1 MDSPVRYFNRE
12 LSLLEFHDRVL
23 VQALDEQVPLLER
36 LRFLCISSTNLDE
49 FFEVRV
55 GALKQKMEANLAV
68 AGADGL
74 SPQHTMEKISERAH
88 TLVAKQYQVLNK
100 ILIPLL
106 EQQQIRIV
114 KRSHWTPAQRSWLRQ
129 YFEHEVLPV
138 LSPIGLDP
146 AHPFPRIL
154 NKSLNFLVEL
164 SGKDAFG
171 RNSGLA
177 VVQCPRMLPEMIRLP
192 MVETASKENDFVFMS
207 SIIHAFMDE
216 IFYGMSVKS
225 CYQFRVTRN
234 SDLLVDEEETQ
245 DLRRTIEGEL
255 IFRQY
260 GDEVRLEVADNCP
273 EDQLNF
279 LTKQFEVTELD
290 VYRVNGPVNLN
301 RLGNLIDRSNRSDL
315 LFQPFTPRIPRQAKR
330 FDHLLD
336 AIQQQDI
343 LLHHPF
349 DSFKLVVDFI
359 RQAAKDPDVV
369 AIKQTLYRTGANSA
383 IVEALVMAARAG
395 KEVTVVIELLA
406 RFDEEANV
414 AMAAKLQEV
423 GIHVVYGVV
432 GYKTH
437 AKMVLVVRRERNK
450 LRHYVHLGTGNYHA
464 RTATIYTDYGLLTC
478 NKEIGEDVYRLFL
491 QLTSLG
497 KVSKL
502 ERLYQSPFTLH
513 RGMMQLID
521 REIALVKSGKQG
533 LIVAK
538 MNSLNEQQLCDK
550 LYEASQA
557 GVQIELIIRGVCQL
571 RPGVPGLS
579 ENIRVRSIVGRFLEH
594 TRVFYFANMGEPDL
608 YCASADWMERNMFQ
622 RFETCFPVLLRKHRD
637 RIIAD
642 LQLYL
647 ADNTQSWLLQCDGS
661 YLRHS
666 PGESDAVNAQMTL
679 LAGRPGKDES
689 KSN

>member
-1 MDSPVRYFNRE
+1 MESAVRYFNRE

-68 AGADGL
+68 AGPDGL
-74 SPQHTMEKISERAH
+74 SPQQTMERISERAH
-88 TLVAKQYQVLNK
+88 QLVAKQYEVFNKVL
-100 ILIPLL
+100 LPLL

-114 KRSHWTPAQRSWLRQ
+114 KRSQWTGAQKSWLKH
-129 YFEHEVLPV
+129 YFENEVLPV

-171 RNSGLA
+171 RNSGMA
-177 VVQCPRMLPEMIRLP
+177 VVQCPRMLPEMVRLP
-192 MVETASKENDFVFMS
+192 MQETGSKTNDFVFMS

-255 IFRQY
+255 VFRQY
-260 GDEVRLEVADNCP
+260 GDEVRLEVADNIP
-273 EDQLNF
+273 APQLQF
-279 LTKQFEVTELD
+279 LTRQFEVTELD
-290 VYRVNGPVNLN
+290 VYPVNGPVNLN
-301 RLGNLIDRSNRSDL
+301 RLVNLIHLSQRPDL
-315 LFQPFTPRIPRQAKR
+315 LYQPFTPKMPKQAKKYE
-330 FDHLLD
+330 HLLD

-349 DSFKLVVDFI
+349 DSFKVVVDFI
-359 RQAAKDPDVV
+359 REAAKDPDVV
-369 AIKQTLYRTGANSA
+369 AIKQTLYRTGSNSA
-383 IVEALVMAARAG
+383 IVDALVLAARAG

-478 NKEIGEDVYRLFL
+478 NKQIGEDVYRLFL

-502 ERLYQSPFTLH
+502 DQLFQSPFTLH

-521 REIALVKSGKQG
+521 REIEHAKAGKPAL
-533 LIVAK
+533 IIAK
-538 MNSLNEQQLCDK
+538 MNSLYEQQLCDK

-557 GVQIELIIRGVCQL
+557 GVRVELIIRGVCQL
-571 RPGVPGLS
+571 IPGIKGMS
-579 ENIRVRSIVGRFLEH
+579 ENIQVRSIVGRFLEH
-594 TRVFYFANMGEPDL
+594 TRVFYFANNGEPSL

-622 RFETCFPVLLRKHRD
+622 RFETCFPILARKHRE
-637 RIIAD
+637 RILAE

-647 ADNTQSWLLQCDGS
+647 ADNCQAWVLQADGS
-661 YLRHS
+661 YIRTS
-666 PGESDAVNAQMTL
+666 PHDQPVINAQQL
-679 LAGRPGKDES
+679 LLDGMGLKEVPA
-689 KSN
+689 